1 MSVMKVVYYP
11 DDPLTQKAD
20 PVERFDK
27 KLEQLVGDMLD
38 TMHAYKGV
46 GLAAPQV
53 GLKKRLFVLQEDPE
67 AEEMYFINPVI
78 EEMDGNEVGEE
89 GCLSMPE
96 IYGDVPRST
105 YVRLTAQDLSGE
117 SYEMEAEGFLARIIQ
132 HEFDHING
140 VMFPERLDI
149 ITRQDKFQEWSEIRD
164 RIIAKRQED

>member
-27 KLEQLVGDMLD
+27 KLEELVCNMLD
-38 TMHAYKGV
+38 TMHDYKGV
-46 GLAAPQV
+46 GLAAPQI
-53 GLKKRLFVLQEDPE
+53 GLKKRLFVLQEEPE
-67 AEEMYFINPVI
+67 ADELYFINPVI

-96 IYGDVPRST
+96 IYGDVPRAT
-105 YVRLTAQDLSGE
+105 YIRLTVQDLTGE
-117 SYEMEAEGFLARIIQ
+117 TFEMEAEGFLARIIQ
-132 HEFDHING
+132 HEYDHING

-149 ITRQDKFQEWSEIRD
+149 ITCQDKFHEWAKKRD
-164 RIIAKRQED
+164 RILAERQED

>member
-27 KLEQLVGDMLD
+27 KLEELVCNMLD
-38 TMHAYKGV
+38 TMHEYKGV

-53 GLKKRLFVLQEDPE
+53 GLKKRLFVLQEEPE
-67 AEEMYFINPVI
+67 ADELYFINPVI

-96 IYGDVPRST
+96 IYGDVPRAT
-105 YVRLTAQDLSGE
+105 YIRLTAQDLTGE
-117 SYEMEAEGFLARIIQ
+117 TFEMEAEGFLARIIQ
-132 HEFDHING
+132 HEYDHING

-149 ITRQDKFQEWSEIRD
+149 ITRQDKFHEWAEKRD
-164 RIIAKRQED
+164 RILAERQED

>member
-27 KLEQLVGDMLD
+27 KLEELVCNMLD
-38 TMHAYKGV
+38 TMHEYKGV

-53 GLKKRLFVLQEDPE
+53 GLKKRLFVLQEEPE
-67 AEEMYFINPVI
+67 ADELYFINPVI

-96 IYGDVPRST
+96 IYGDVPRAT
-105 YVRLTAQDLSGE
+105 YIRLTRP
-117 SYEMEAEGFLARIIQ
+117 GFNWGNI
-132 HEFDHING
+132 
-140 VMFPERLDI
+140 
-149 ITRQDKFQEWSEIRD
+149 
-164 RIIAKRQED
+164 